1 MASKDA
7 ANKAKQYELSL
18 KQAES
23 RLQSILSS
31 MADLVFV
38 LDDEGRFVSYHGAP
52 QDLYINPEVFIGKK
66 YSDVMPAPWTP
77 A

>member
-7 ANKAKQYELSL
+7 AHKAKQYELSL

-52 QDLYINPEVFIGKK
+52 AGTVRQPRGFHR
-66 YSDVMPAPWTP
+66 
-77 A
+77 